1 MMAKILSIKII
12 TENTCPPSFA
22 LFTSSGVFTVPCGVH
37 RVNVLV
43 VGGGGGGGSGA
54 AGGGASGFVHGGS
67 FEVEPLMN
75 VRITVGK
82 GGAGSTRKTKNCTQ
96 VRITKFIDVYL

>member
-1 MMAKILSIKII
+1 M
-12 TENTCPPSFA
+12 
-22 LFTSSGVFTVPCGVH
+22 FTSSGIFTVPCGVH

-54 AGGGASGFVHGGS
+54 AGGGASGFVHVGS

-75 VRITVGK
+75 VSITVGK
-82 GGAGSTRKTKNCTQ
+82 GGAGSTRKTNNCTQ
-96 VRITKFIDVYL
+96 VKIAILIDILCTRSISLKSQSL